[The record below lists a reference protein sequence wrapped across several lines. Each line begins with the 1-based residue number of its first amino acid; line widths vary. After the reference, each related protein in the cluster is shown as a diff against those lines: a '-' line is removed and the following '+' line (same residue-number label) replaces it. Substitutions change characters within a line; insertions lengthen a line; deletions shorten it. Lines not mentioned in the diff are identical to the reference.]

1 MIQLSFADNC
11 VCLQY
16 QDFEL
21 FDPELQL
28 INTNQKKKIKAL
40 LGELKKFKI

>member
-1 MIQLSFADNC
+1 MIQSSSADNC

-21 FDPELQL
+21 LDPELQL
-28 INTNQKKKIKAL
+28 INSNQKNKNKSLAR
-40 LGELKKFKI
+40 

>member
-28 INTNQKKKIKAL
+28 INTNQKKKSKSLAR
-40 LGELKKFKI
+40 